1 MPKEQIRKRGK
12 RKPKNVD
19 EGAENAGAVQEIP
32 NTTAGDIPQAGPSS
46 SGASAAAAGIHPSR
60 LALLKGGYR
69 ANVASA
75 PSYPTGANGV
85 IGQEAAQGQQS
96 VQTEHV
102 GQPEGNAEE
111 GAAQWTRGPREESEF
126 PFGVL
131 DPDVKAYFKT
141 VEEQI
146 MSWEGTSSA
155 GEEREGES
163 DVLAESRQA
172 REHDEC

>member
-12 RKPKNVD
+12 RKPKHVD
-19 EGAENAGAVQEIP
+19 EGADNVGAVHEVA
-32 NTTAGDIPQAGPSS
+32 NTNVVPDVSEAGPSS
-46 SGASAAAAGIHPSR
+46 SGAPAAAGIHPSR

-69 ANVASA
+69 ANVTA
-75 PSYPTGANGV
+75 PSYPVGATGGS
-85 IGQEAAQGQQS
+85 GQEAGQGQQLG
-96 VQTEHV
+96 QTEM
-102 GQPEGNAEE
+102 GQSSEGNAEE
-111 GAAQWTRGPREESEF
+111 GAAQWVRGPREESEF

-155 GEEREGES
+155 GEEREGEW
-163 DVLAESRQA
+163 AA
-172 REHDEC
+172 